1 MATSVGTLVRVI
13 GCGQLDRLE
22 IAETGLENQPVS
34 LLKHRRLDGKHPK
47 VYIRKVLSLTKLK
60 SFFTT

>member
-13 GCGQLDRLE
+13 GCGQLDRLDITE
-22 IAETGLENQPVS
+22 AGLENHPVS
-34 LLKHRRLDGKHPK
+34 
-47 VYIRKVLSLTKLK
+47 IRNVLSLTKLK